1 MNLLIVEDEPI
12 LRSKYESY
20 LEDLFEEVYTSSTIE
35 EAKKMFDE
43 YIIDVALLDYNLPD
57 GAGLEIIKSIQ
68 KDDAPVY
75 MMLTA
80 YSKENV
86 AIESLNLGVFRYLQ
100 KPLDKSA
107 LIQTM
112 NECLIEAENRNK
124 SNKLLKK
131 FTILEKTNEY
141 LKTEYMMSS
150 RELEV
155 LEAVLLYGKNK
166 IIAKKLFISPGTVR
180 NHISNIFSK
189 LHMANKDELALFIEK
204 TNQKLSL

>member
-20 LEDLFEEVYTSSTIE
+20 LKELFEEVYTSSTIE

-68 KDDAPVY
+68 KDDATVY

-100 KPLDKSA
+100 KPLDK
-107 LIQTM
+107 
-112 NECLIEAENRNK
+112 
-124 SNKLLKK
+124 
-131 FTILEKTNEY
+131 
-141 LKTEYMMSS
+141 
-150 RELEV
+150 
-155 LEAVLLYGKNK
+155 
-166 IIAKKLFISPGTVR
+166 
-180 NHISNIFSK
+180 
-189 LHMANKDELALFIEK
+189 
-204 TNQKLSL
+204 

>member
-20 LEDLFEEVYTSSTIE
+20 LKELFEEVYTSSTIE

-68 KDDAPVY
+68 KDDATVY

-100 KPLDKSA
+100 KPLDKST

-112 NECLIEAENRNK
+112 NECLIEAESRNK
-124 SNKLLKK
+124 SNELLKK
-131 FTILEKTNEY
+131 FTILDKTNEY

-189 LHMANKDELALFIEK
+189 LHMANKEELALFIEK
-204 TNQKLSL
+204 TNQKLSH